1 MSTALLSN
9 GKTFE
14 APAAA
19 SLLDAAKAAGLVLE
33 HSCRSGRCSSCKT
46 RLISGAVVPIK
57 PDLSLSEAERAQG
70 WILTCASAAASDV
83 SLDIEDL
90 GLPADIVVKTL
101 PSRIAALK
109 RLAPDVMQVELRL
122 PPGTVFRY
130 LPGQS
135 IDVIAKDGLRR
146 SYSLANIGTAGAN
159 LELHIREVPGG
170 KMSDYWFAKAQANDL
185 LRFEGPRGTF
195 FLRDLAGLDLVF
207 LATGT
212 GIAPI
217 KAMLAQL
224 ADQAQAA
231 GNLTPRSV
239 HLLWGGRHPADLY
252 WQPEPGDSSLRYTP
266 VLSRASADWTG
277 ARGHVQDVLLSEP
290 QDWDRTVVYACGA
303 SAMIE
308 GARAALEAAGLP
320 AKRFFSDAF
329 VSSSN

>member
-14 APAAA
+14 APAAT

-46 RLISGAVVPIK
+46 RLLSGAVAPIK

-101 PSRIAALK
+101 PSRIASLQ
-109 RLAPDVMQVELRL
+109 RLGPDVIKVELRL

-146 SYSLANIGTAGAN
+146 SYSLASIRKPGAN
-159 LELHIREVPGG
+159 PELHIRERLV
-170 KMSDYWFAKAQANDL
+170 SAQY
-185 LRFEGPRGTF
+185 EKT
-195 FLRDLAGLDLVF
+195 
-207 LATGT
+207 
-212 GIAPI
+212 
-217 KAMLAQL
+217 
-224 ADQAQAA
+224 
-231 GNLTPRSV
+231 
-239 HLLWGGRHPADLY
+239 
-252 WQPEPGDSSLRYTP
+252 
-266 VLSRASADWTG
+266 
-277 ARGHVQDVLLSEP
+277 
-290 QDWDRTVVYACGA
+290 
-303 SAMIE
+303 
-308 GARAALEAAGLP
+308 
-320 AKRFFSDAF
+320 
-329 VSSSN
+329 